1 MPRFAY
7 STPENHMTTT
17 DSKYLYLLQVIFT
30 YTKKYVL
37 EINICTALMSSQKFR
52 KQKNVYSVLSL
63 KQFFDKQP
71 TLLILR
77 FLKLISSLVGS

>member
-7 STPENHMTTT
+7 STPENSMTTT

-37 EINICTALMSSQKFR
+37 EINICTALMSSQNIR
-52 KQKNVYSVLSL
+52 KQRTSIRCFPSNS
-63 KQFFDKQP
+63 FFDKQP
-71 TLLILR
+71 TILILR